1 MFEPPEDTK
10 EWRFETRESGLSLN
24 NIADVAGSAVRHR
37 AFHVD
42 YLIFSFQRCWPQ
54 AAGRRALGTGF
65 LSVELLGPFP
75 TLSFVS
81 VGYLCYRR

>member
-10 EWRFETRESGLSLN
+10 EWRLETRESGLSLN

-54 AAGRRALGTGF
+54 AAER
-65 LSVELLGPFP
+65 
-75 TLSFVS
+75 
-81 VGYLCYRR
+81 